1 MSKKPKDGPP
11 GTTDQS
17 PRWEGPPETRPR
29 GYLPPSDDPRSNPD
43 AAGEVLKDSDG
54 DLGDAFGRDPPA
66 DRRTDRIRTRA
77 YEIWEREGRR
87 HGSHEQHWHRAA
99 TEIDGEEADGAV
111 PDEPNV
117 ERDS

>member
-1 MSKKPKDGPP
+1 M
-11 GTTDQS
+11 
-17 PRWEGPPETRPR
+17 
-29 GYLPPSDDPRSNPD
+29 
-43 AAGEVLKDSDG
+43 
-54 DLGDAFGRDPPA
+54 
-66 DRRTDRIRTRA
+66 RTRA